1 MFGYYILGS
10 YVASLGICFAAPG
23 ANVVGYTKR
32 VVVGAM
38 VFIAY
43 ALGNVA
49 GQFFWKSTESPPYR
63 SGMLACMVC
72 FAVTIPMGFSLRY
85 YYVYENKRRDRLQAE
100 MGEGVETD
108 KGDFSDRSDV
118 ENLSFRYAL

>member
-1 MFGYYILGS
+1 
-10 YVASLGICFAAPG
+10 
-23 ANVVGYTKR
+23 
-32 VVVGAM
+32 
-38 VFIAY
+38 
-43 ALGNVA
+43 
-49 GQFFWKSTESPPYR
+49 
-63 SGMLACMVC
+63 MVC
-72 FAVTIPMGFSLRY
+72 FAATIPMGFSLRY